1 MRDKNSYVKVL
12 KYLIFSSSTISKEI
26 GVELRILAITTQH
39 RMGLEPLD
47 NLSFLFFF
55 FLFKFL
61 VRRHAL
67 TVPRE
72 IVFFGTGK

>member
-1 MRDKNSYVKVL
+1 MRDKNSYRKVL
-12 KYLIFSSSTISKEI
+12 KYLIFSSSTIGKEI

-39 RMGLEPLD
+39 YMGLEPLD
-47 NLSFLFFF
+47 SLSFFF
-55 FLFKFL
+55 FKFL